1 MAQQK
6 ATEDEI
12 VLVPVPKRFLAQ
24 VYQTL
29 NEAWIEEP
37 AESTPPSPTTTALR
51 GWNKTDIAK
60 LKRTVKNP
68 TVRAMLDLT
77 AAHAG
82 EWVTYDD
89 ICSTVAREWAAVRGD
104 LAGFSQLLRK
114 KFSKEGRDK
123 WPIEVEWRQS
133 GTRYRMPL
141 ATACH
146 SLSRAGGTKRDRKPY
161 LEMPAFERQNRP
173 VGRATRWLSL
183 TVGASLSAGGD

>member
-6 ATEDEI
+6 ASDDEI
-12 VLVPVPKRFLAQ
+12 VLVPVPKRFLPL

-37 AESTPPSPTTTALR
+37 AEVAAPTPTTTVLR

-82 EWVTYDD
+82 EWVTYEE
-89 ICSTVAREWAAVRGD
+89 ICSAADRDWAAVRGD

-123 WPIEVEWRQS
+123 WPVEVEWRQS

-141 ATACH
+141 ALARWWNDAR
-146 SLSRAGGTKRDRKPY
+146 SQAVPKNSRI
-161 LEMPAFERQNRP
+161 
-173 VGRATRWLSL
+173 
-183 TVGASLSAGGD
+183 